1 MELQQTIINVRGQFL
16 GLFLSDQQFNE
27 HIKFRIGVSHKLA
40 AVSHVRHTG
49 IMESLRFFFRKVTK
63 TEINY
68 KIFSIYYLYL
78 RILEVPVPYLESR
91 SRLS

>member
-1 MELQQTIINVRGQFL
+1 MINTSSIITLTTVIREKKKQMELQQTIINIRGQFL

-49 IMESLRFFFRKVTK
+49 IMESLRFLFRKVTK

-68 KIFSIYYLYL
+68 
-78 RILEVPVPYLESR
+78 
-91 SRLS
+91 